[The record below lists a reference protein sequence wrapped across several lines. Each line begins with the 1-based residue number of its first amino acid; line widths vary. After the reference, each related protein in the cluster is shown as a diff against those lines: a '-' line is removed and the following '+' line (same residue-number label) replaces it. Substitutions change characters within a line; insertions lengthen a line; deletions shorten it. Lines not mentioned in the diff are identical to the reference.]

1 MENRVETPENF
12 QKPPTFMVFLPAS
25 LLLFLIGWGGL
36 VALTYY
42 TLPTLGPRWLFFFL
56 VVLALT
62 GTFLPVAYFIN
73 RRFPSRPPVGGEVIV
88 RQALWFGIY
97 ASLITWLHMGRVLTP
112 VLASILFIALIL
124 VEGLLRVWERSR
136 WRPNS

>member
-1 MENRVETPENF
+1 MEPPENS
-12 QKPPTFMVFLPAS
+12 QKPLTFMAFLPAS
-25 LLLFLIGWGGL
+25 FLLFIIGWGGL
-36 VALTYY
+36 VAITYY
-42 TLPTLGPRWLFFFL
+42 TLPTLGPRWVFFFL

-62 GTFLPVAYFIN
+62 GTFLPVTYFIN
-73 RRFPSRPPVGGEVIV
+73 RRFPSITPVGGEVIV

-97 ASLITWLHMGRVLTP
+97 ASLITWLQMGHVLTP
-112 VLASILFIALIL
+112 VLAAILFFALFL